1 MTKQSHS
8 QIDVRAPFGELE
20 RTQRERLLFILIYTI
35 FAMLL
40 LLAIP
45 YGAITIFQRAWQ
57 GMFVNV
63 LQVVMFAITLLAYRL
78 ARRGEL
84 ERAGYILLPFLLLI
98 VGVNGLMA
106 DAYPSIAPAFL
117 SIIVTAGII
126 LGPLGNLV
134 SAAIAFVLWLAAT
147 AIAESGILVPAPLP
161 GFMSPGL
168 LLGITALSF
177 IFVAILSNGANT
189 RLKRTLTNANYK
201 LVEAN
206 RQLEEAN
213 SLKSKFVARM
223 SHELRTPLNAIGLSA
238 DMALRTVYGPVTA
251 RQKEALI
258 RIIGSSKRLQALIDD
273 ILDISR
279 IEAGQIELAE
289 RAFPVRFMAATVKSA
304 LEPNSREKGLEF
316 SVTVAPEMPS
326 HIQSDEGRIIQILTN
341 LAQNAIKYTDRG
353 AVRVS
358 IEPIENT
365 QWRMMVSDTGRGIHE
380 KDLDLIFEDFRQANN
395 HSTGTHDGT
404 GLGLAITR
412 HLVQLME
419 GTIRV
424 SSQIGKG
431 STFEVSLPLK
441 VANGGPGST

>member
-1 MTKQSHS
+1 
-8 QIDVRAPFGELE
+8 
-20 RTQRERLLFILIYTI
+20 
-35 FAMLL
+35 
-40 LLAIP
+40 
-45 YGAITIFQRAWQ
+45 
-57 GMFVNV
+57 
-63 LQVVMFAITLLAYRL
+63 
-78 ARRGEL
+78 
-84 ERAGYILLPFLLLI
+84 
-98 VGVNGLMA
+98 
-106 DAYPSIAPAFL
+106 
-117 SIIVTAGII
+117 
-126 LGPLGNLV
+126 
-134 SAAIAFVLWLAAT
+134 
-147 AIAESGILVPAPLP
+147 
-161 GFMSPGL
+161 
-168 LLGITALSF
+168 
-177 IFVAILSNGANT
+177 
-189 RLKRTLTNANYK
+189 
-201 LVEAN
+201 
-206 RQLEEAN
+206 
-213 SLKSKFVARM
+213 
-223 SHELRTPLNAIGLSA
+223 
-238 DMALRTVYGPVTA
+238 MALRTVYGPVTA

-326 HIQSDEGRIIQILTN
+326 HVLSDEGRLIQILTN
-341 LAQNAIKYTDRG
+341 LAQNAIKFTDRG

-395 HSTGTHDGT
+395 HSTGTNDGT